1 MNNSLIKTSLNIL
14 VLLITSYA
22 MYKIVSI
29 IAYLTYEFTRAGRYF
44 RSQGIDK

>member
-29 IAYLTYEFTRAGRYF
+29 ITYLTYEFTRAGKYF
-44 RSQGIDK
+44 RSQGINK

>member
-29 IAYLTYEFTRAGRYF
+29 IVYLTYEFTRAGRYF